1 MFFVLPPLPYNY
13 TALEPYMDARTVEIH
28 YTKHH
33 QGYVDGLNK
42 TLATAPKEISGRS
55 LEELLK
61 RLHELSEPLQG
72 DVRFFGGGTYNH
84 TLFWDSMKAA
94 PEIVASHDVLKGKLL
109 IAITTAFDSVESFKK
124 DFLAKAT
131 GVRGSGWCW
140 LLVDKQGALV
150 IKTTSNHDCP
160 LSDGFIPL
168 LVVDV
173 WEHAYY
179 LNYQNKRAAFLE
191 AWWHL
196 VDWKKIQERYETALS
211 TIEKIK

>member
-1 MFFVLPPLPYNY
+1 MFFVLPPLPYDY
-13 TALEPYMDARTVEIH
+13 TALEPFMDARTVEIH

-42 TLATAPKEISGRS
+42 ALTGAPKKITSYS
-55 LEELLK
+55 IEELIE
-61 RLHELSEPLQG
+61 RLHKLSKSLQE

-84 TLFWDSMKAA
+84 TFFWESMKKAPQQALSGDLLAA
-94 PEIVASHDVLKGKLL
+94 IEKTFGSLEV
-109 IAITTAFDSVESFKK
+109 FKK
-124 DFLAKAT
+124 TFLDKAT

-160 LSDGFIPL
+160 LSDGFKPL

-191 AWWHL
+191 AWWNL
-196 VDWKKIQERYETALS
+196 IDWKKIQERYETALHS
-211 TIEKIK
+211 KIK

>member
-1 MFFVLPPLPYNY
+1 MFFVLPPLPYAY

-33 QGYVDGLNK
+33 QGYVDSLNK
-42 TLATAPKEISGRS
+42 TLATAPKDVAKRS
-55 LEELLK
+55 IEELIE
-61 RLHELSEPLQG
+61 RLHELAEPLQG

-84 TLFWDSMKAA
+84 TLFWESMKAS
-94 PEIVASHDVLKGKLL
+94 PEMVASHDILKGKLL
-109 IAITTAFDSVESFKK
+109 EAITTTFGSIEAFKK
-124 DFLAKAT
+124 TFLDKAT

-140 LLVDKQGALV
+140 LLLDKHGALV

-191 AWWHL
+191 AWWH
-196 VDWKKIQERYETALS
+196 VIDWDRIQERYKAALHK
-211 TIEKIK
+211 IEKTK

>member
-28 YTKHH
+28 YAKHH

-55 LEELLK
+55 LEELLQ
-61 RLHELSEPLQG
+61 RLHELAEPLQG
-72 DVRFFGGGTYNH
+72 DVRFFGGGDYNH
-84 TLFWDSMKAA
+84 TLFWESMKSA
-94 PEIVASHDVLKGKLL
+94 PEKVATHDDLSGNLL
-109 IAITTAFDSVESFKK
+109 QAIQHTFGSVDSFKEEFIK
-124 DFLAKAT
+124 KAT

-191 AWWHL
+191 AWWNL
-196 VDWKKIQERYETALS
+196 VDWKKIQERYNHAL
-211 TIEKIK
+211 KKLKV

>member
-42 TLATAPKEISGRS
+42 TLATAPKDVTSRS
-55 LEELLK
+55 LEELIE
-61 RLHELSEPLQG
+61 RLHELAEPLQG

-84 TLFWDSMKAA
+84 TLFWESMKAA
-94 PEIVASHDVLKGKLL
+94 PREALSGDLLVAIEKKFGSL
-109 IAITTAFDSVESFKK
+109 EMFKK
-124 DFLAKAT
+124 IFLEKAT

-140 LLVDKQGALV
+140 LLLDKQGKLI

-160 LSDGFIPL
+160 LSDGFRPL

-191 AWWHL
+191 AWWNL
-196 VDWKKIQERYETALS
+196 IDWKKISERYEKALS
-211 TIEKIK
+211 SLKKK